1 MLIFF
6 KLRKPVIL
14 PSRTIQ
20 KTINYKKKKKSKW
33 LLKTAQQLKSN
44 ENKLK
49 KIKMLQSR
57 ARLFEP
63 PRRYT
68 TKCQQPHAAAAAEAW
83 SHVLS
88 LYFLVLTV
96 FKKQKQ
102 KKLLL
107 CNNNN
112 KKKEDLGEFL
122 FFFFFNFSSKQD
134 KHYIQSW

>member
-1 MLIFF
+1 MIV
-6 KLRKPVIL
+6 KDSTTTQVQRKQ
-14 PSRTIQ
+14 T
-20 KTINYKKKKKSKW
+20 
-33 LLKTAQQLKSN
+33 
-44 ENKLK
+44 K

-134 KHYIQSW
+134 KHYIQS

>member
-1 MLIFF
+1 M
-6 KLRKPVIL
+6 
-14 PSRTIQ
+14 
-20 KTINYKKKKKSKW
+20 
-33 LLKTAQQLKSN
+33 LKTAQQLKSN

-68 TKCQQPHAAAAAEAW
+68 TKCQQPHAAAAAAAEAW
-83 SHVLS
+83 SHDLS

-102 KKLLL
+102 KKIAIM
-107 CNNNN
+107 
-112 KKKEDLGEFL
+112 
-122 FFFFFNFSSKQD
+122 Q
-134 KHYIQSW
+134 